1 MLQRWTDRQ
10 TDRYTDRHTNR
21 QTNRKTADTQ
31 TDRDKQRDRQTILEN
46 RDRDAETHVWSVVC
60 GICGGQVGGV
70 CTACLLPFHGAEL
83 LS

>member
-1 MLQRWTDRQ
+1 MDRQ
-10 TDRYTDRHTNR
+10 TDRQIHR
-21 QTNRKTADTQ
+21 QTHKQTDKQKDSRH
-31 TDRDKQRDRQTILEN
+31 TDRDKQKDRQTILEN